1 MENLPANVDMISRL
15 NTTGSALR
23 GGLAFPMIAAKEVAE
38 FLAERLMRKDF
49 SGTSVKD
56 LLGQR
61 GISMDEAATV
71 IGKRISTDP
80 DRSMCNFPMKIQKRR
95 FSAWDSAT
103 TWQGSSSK

>member
-15 NTTGSALR
+15 NITGSALR
-23 GGLAFPMIAAKEVAE
+23 GGLEFPMIATKDVAE

-61 GISMDEAATV
+61 GISVDEAAAV

-80 DRSMCNFPMKIQKRR
+80 D
-95 FSAWDSAT
+95 
-103 TWQGSSSK
+103 